1 MLDNPHS
8 RRAADLISRPL
19 NGELNTL
26 ALRNP
31 PPLSVPNGR
40 NPFFPTTA
48 FAVGSLPF
56 YASEFSSCIRRFT
69 RTPTGA
75 ITFDSYG
82 RDAAYATQ
90 SLLSLLPSFP
100 PSR

>member
-1 MLDNPHS
+1 MLDNPDS

-19 NGELNTL
+19 NAVAT
-26 ALRNP
+26 
-31 PPLSVPNGR
+31 
-40 NPFFPTTA
+40 PFFPTTA
-48 FAVGSLPF
+48 FAVGSLPL

-82 RDAAYATQ
+82 HNAAYATQ